1 MDVLENEEVKQHHQ
15 KHIFPNYVSEYV
27 LDKKTFQELQ
37 ELFKS
42 IDTDGSDSLTLPEV
56 ILFLKVSRYIANLK
70 FYCLK
75 QEMIFSKVDLRRHL
89 GRECGE
95 DILQL

>member
-56 ILFLKVSRYIANLK
+56 ILFLKVTS
-70 FYCLK
+70 
-75 QEMIFSKVDLRRHL
+75 
-89 GRECGE
+89 
-95 DILQL
+95 DILSQT